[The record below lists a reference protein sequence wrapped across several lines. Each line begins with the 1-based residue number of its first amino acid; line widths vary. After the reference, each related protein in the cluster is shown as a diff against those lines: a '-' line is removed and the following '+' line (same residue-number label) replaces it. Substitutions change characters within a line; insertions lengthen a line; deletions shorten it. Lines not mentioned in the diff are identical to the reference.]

1 MPPLGGAAPAYARSL
16 AELLV
21 ALSAARALPKFR
33 YIYVGRITN
42 ALLACCGNQTVAC
55 GKPGCSVCD
64 DPSTYGSWDGTHPTE
79 AVYKVIADGVLHG
92 PHASPLPLAKTCPTS

>member
-1 MPPLGGAAPAYARSL
+1 MDGKTQAKDLFEMAHLEL
-16 AELLV
+16 ALHFSMASFKLMN
-21 ALSAARALPKFR
+21 SS
-33 YIYVGRITN
+33 RITN
-42 ALLACCGNQTVAC
+42 ALVACCGNQTVAC
-55 GKPGCSVCD
+55 GKPGCTVCD